1 MKLSSFFT
9 SEFSDHA
16 LFESFKVW
24 MEKVSPQIDSVVMHM
39 WRAYLAGFKA
49 HKELLASAAKGDDD
63 EKESQVGG
71 NQQA

>member
-1 MKLSSFFT
+1 MQLRSSFT

-16 LFESFKVW
+16 LFESFRVW
-24 MEKVSPQIDSVVMHM
+24 MEKVSPQTDSVVMNM